1 LIAGNTFLILC
12 LSHLTL
18 CPPLIPPDFSNLELL
33 DHCWED
39 QFFVNGDHFFLILER
54 VIAGV
59 FGAMTLPSQNLS
71 QTKNLKTLYIETLP
85 AIVAI
90 LLVSMI
96 RN

>member
-1 LIAGNTFLILC
+1 LGGEGESGDRFLSVLGR
-12 LSHLTL
+12 S
-18 CPPLIPPDFSNLELL
+18 